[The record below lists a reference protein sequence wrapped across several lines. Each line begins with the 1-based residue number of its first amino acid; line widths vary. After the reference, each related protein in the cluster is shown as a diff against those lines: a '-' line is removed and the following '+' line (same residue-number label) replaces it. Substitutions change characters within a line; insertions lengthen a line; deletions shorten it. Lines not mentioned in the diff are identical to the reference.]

1 MSGVEDFIGGIV
13 IFFFFIEMW
22 LFVGVCLSL
31 SVRDCW
37 IVLVVLFF
45 FRLDCIVVRL
55 DNR

>member
-13 IFFFFIEMW
+13 IFFFFIEMC
-22 LFVGVCLSL
+22 LFVGVCFSL